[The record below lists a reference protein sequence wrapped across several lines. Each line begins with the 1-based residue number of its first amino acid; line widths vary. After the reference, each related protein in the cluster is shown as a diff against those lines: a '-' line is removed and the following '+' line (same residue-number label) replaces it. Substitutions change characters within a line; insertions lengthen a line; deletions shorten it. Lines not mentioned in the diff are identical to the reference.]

1 MVNRVLFAAVPPF
14 AGWRRRGPEE
24 TFTLPTRIYA
34 LAKDLKIENKK
45 LVDICNQI
53 GISGKGSAL
62 ASLSDEEVVAIK
74 AYLEKTKAA
83 RPAAGP
89 AARGTRVAA
98 PVRREEYIPPAGT
111 PPKKVPVLEARR
123 PAALPGKRGV
133 GAAEAVPETP
143 PAAAP
148 PPEAPGG
155 PAFPVVPPTEAPAPA
170 EPALLAE
177 QAPTPAEAE
186 PAPEQEIA
194 AVEGAVVEPTVTP
207 GVEDRKAATIEPAAE
222 AVAQPAVPAVSGP
235 EVFPVAVPAG
245 ESAALV
251 VSAEAGGQPPE
262 TGAVPLGAPEDKGPG
277 QPSGTQA
284 PAVGPPVFPPLA
296 GRVPPTAPIPVLP
309 SRGPGRRSTRPKE
322 GGGGKGAARPGPA
335 IRVAPVPTPQR
346 ALPAKAAEPP
356 PQKPEIKLAP
366 EVIRA
371 SKLGLKPLAEHLK
384 KQEEKRKAQLAKK
397 PPVKDRIEGEGQL
410 PAELVGPVKEKERDK
425 ERRKG
430 SRAVLEPDV
439 EEDAQ
444 LTLGGREQRQ
454 LKRKRAAASRV
465 EVVEDE
471 EPRPAAPTTLRRQ
484 RRGIVSTTAPRKSQW
499 VIELPCTVR
508 SFSEAVGVPATQV
521 IAKLLELGAPA
532 VITATIA
539 PEVAELLAESL
550 GLEVQFRQP
559 VSAEDKLLQAAEQPD
574 DAATLR
580 PRAPVVTFLGHVDH
594 GKTSLLDR
602 ILGLDVAAHEKGGIT
617 QHIRAYRIEKEGRPI
632 SFVDT
637 PGHEAFTAMRAR
649 GAMVTDIAVLVV
661 AADDG
666 VMPQTEEAIS
676 HAKAAGVPIIV
687 ALNKIDLPGINPDR
701 IFQQL
706 ATAGLL
712 PSQWGG
718 DVEVVQTSALTGQ
731 GIDTLLETILTVA
744 ELHEYRANPDR
755 PAVGVCLEAEL
766 QPGRGVV
773 AKMIVQK
780 GTLRVGDV
788 LVCGAAHGRVKAMYD
803 TLQPYKKYKEAGPA
817 MPVNLTGLDVAP
829 AAGDRFYVVDDI
841 SLARQV
847 AQERASR
854 NRRQELAGAQR
865 HVTLE
870 GLFERLAERQE
881 VQTLHIILRADVRG
895 SIEAIQKELGKL
907 QHPEVQIKVLQ
918 AMVGGITEADVHL
931 ADASDAI
938 IIGFNVAPDEKA
950 RALAEQLGV
959 QVRRYDIIYQ
969 VSEDLKAALEG
980 MLKPEKRETEL
991 GRALVKQ
998 IFHISRVGT
1007 VAGCQVLAGTVQR
1020 DCRVRV
1026 IRDGRVIGDYPLE
1039 SLRREKDDVREVR
1052 QGYECGMKLAGFNDV
1067 KEGDLLEAYRVEEIR
1082 RTL

>member
-1 MVNRVLFAAVPPF
+1 M
-14 AGWRRRGPEE
+14 G
-24 TFTLPTRIYA
+24 
-34 LAKDLKIENKK
+34 
-45 LVDICNQI
+45 
-53 GISGKGSAL
+53 
-62 ASLSDEEVVAIK
+62 
-74 AYLEKTKAA
+74 
-83 RPAAGP
+83 
-89 AARGTRVAA
+89 
-98 PVRREEYIPPAGT
+98 
-111 PPKKVPVLEARR
+111 
-123 PAALPGKRGV
+123 
-133 GAAEAVPETP
+133 
-143 PAAAP
+143 
-148 PPEAPGG
+148 
-155 PAFPVVPPTEAPAPA
+155 PVV
-170 EPALLAE
+170 
-177 QAPTPAEAE
+177 
-186 PAPEQEIA
+186 
-194 AVEGAVVEPTVTP
+194 GAVVEPAV
-207 GVEDRKAATIEPAAE
+207 APAAE
-222 AVAQPAVPAVSGP
+222 AREAPPVEPPAQAAAPPELPAVSGP
-235 EVFPVAVPAG
+235 ALAPAAAASAETAGASAPAVPVAG
-245 ESAALV
+245 ESRE
-251 VSAEAGGQPPE
+251 SA
-262 TGAVPLGAPEDKGPG
+262 AVPPAAPQDKPPV
-277 QPSGTQA
+277 QPAAQA
-284 PAVGPPVFPPLA
+284 PVAPPPVFPPLP
-296 GRVPPTAPIPVLP
+296 GSVPPTAPIPVLP
-309 SRGPGRRSTRPKE
+309 SRGAGRRPARAKE
-322 GGGGKGAARPGPA
+322 GPGGKGPVRPGPT
-335 IRVAPVPTPQR
+335 IRVAPIPTPQKP
-346 ALPAKAAEPP
+346 LPAKPAEPP

-371 SKLGLKPLAEHLK
+371 SKLGLKPLSEHLK

-397 PPVKDRIEGEGQL
+397 PLAKDRAEAQ
-410 PAELVGPVKEKERDK
+410 AELPPELIPPVKEKEKDK
-425 ERRKG
+425 DRRKG
-430 SRAVLEPDV
+430 SRALLEPDL
-439 EEDAQ
+439 EEDAK

-454 LKRKRAAASRV
+454 LKRKRAAASRA
-465 EVVEDE
+465 EVVEEE
-471 EPRPAAPTTLRRQ
+471 EPRPVVPTTLRRQ
-484 RRGIVSTTAPRKSQW
+484 RRGAISTAAPRKTQL
-499 VIELPCTVR
+499 VVELPCTVR

-521 IAKLLELGAPA
+521 MAKLLEFGAPA
-532 VITATIA
+532 VITATIE

-559 VSAEDKLLQAAEQPD
+559 VSAEEKLLQAADQPD
-574 DAATLR
+574 DPATLR
-580 PRAPVVTFLGHVDH
+580 PRPPVVTFLGHVDH

-632 SFVDT
+632 AFVDT

-701 IFQQL
+701 VLQQL

-718 DVEVVQTSALTGQ
+718 DVEVVHTSAVTGQ

-780 GTLRVGDV
+780 GTLRVGDI

-803 TLQPYKKYKEAGPA
+803 TLQPHKKYKEAGPA

-841 SLARQV
+841 ALARQV
-847 AQERASR
+847 SQERALR
-854 NRRQELAGAQR
+854 NRRQELAGVQR

-870 GLFERLAERQE
+870 NLFDRLAERQE

-959 QVRRYDIIYQ
+959 QIRRYDIIYQ